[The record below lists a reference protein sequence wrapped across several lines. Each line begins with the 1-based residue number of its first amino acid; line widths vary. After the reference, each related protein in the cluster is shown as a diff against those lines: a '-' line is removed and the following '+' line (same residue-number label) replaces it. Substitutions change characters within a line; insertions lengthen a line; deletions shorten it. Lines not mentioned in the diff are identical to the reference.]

1 MKIMWVTTNTCK
13 MPKSVVGTRKHYV
26 CCCDDDENENED
38 GDDDDDAFGK
48 IAFSSFL
55 VSVS

>member
-1 MKIMWVTTNTCK
+1 

-26 CCCDDDENENED
+26 CCYDDDENENED

>member
-1 MKIMWVTTNTCK
+1 

-38 GDDDDDAFGK
+38 DDDNDDAFGK

>member
-1 MKIMWVTTNTCK
+1 